1 VKSVNFFYMQVKKI
15 SKAFHLFA
23 LDFVLRPGP
32 DASSDKTP
40 CIGAKSATLRLI
52 I

>member
-1 VKSVNFFYMQVKKI
+1 MKSVTFRYMQVKNV
-15 SKAFHLFA
+15 SRAFHLFA

-40 CIGAKSATLRLI
+40 CIVAKSATLRLI
-52 I
+52 K